1 MKNLIIGLYE
11 FYLRVYLNLLAMR
24 SMGKG
29 RELRMV
35 RYEEYIRN
43 FAKKLSEE
51 GMIAPDAFPDMPL
64 YADQVAQHLS
74 SKLSFYGSEPQLTKS
89 MISNYVKKKLIPSPE
104 AKKYNRE
111 QMIMIALILILKRAY
126 KLDDVELIM
135 NPFVANITSDFDD
148 SIDFCELYE
157 NLMPL
162 FEERRANAA
171 KKALANIDC
180 VKCAIRDRGIED
192 DDRLEIFL
200 VLLSIAIE
208 VDTAQ
213 AIGQRLLTDYL
224 GKEKALREKAPK
236 ERTSKEKALREKTPK
251 ERASKEKASR
261 EKALKEK
268 GDEEPA
274 AEKTD
279 A

>member
-1 MKNLIIGLYE
+1 
-11 FYLRVYLNLLAMR
+11 
-24 SMGKG
+24 
-29 RELRMV
+29 MV

-43 FAKKLSEE
+43 FAKVFSKE

-74 SKLSFYGSEPQLTKS
+74 SKLSIYGGEPQLTKS

-126 KLDDVELIM
+126 KLDDVGLIM

-157 NLMPL
+157 NLLPL

-171 KKALANIDC
+171 ETTLANIDH

-224 GKEKALREKAPK
+224 GKEKALREKVP
-236 ERTSKEKALREKTPK
+236 KEKAPREKTL
-251 ERASKEKASR
+251 KEKAPR
-261 EKALKEK
+261 EKRQKE
-268 GDEEPA
+268 ENATEPA
-274 AEKTD
+274 AEKTGV
-279 A
+279 